1 MNVCATPDRQSYE
14 RRHGQE
20 FSGHSLFALIV
31 LTLLLSLFLAA
42 CESSGSSS
50 PTSAT
55 GTGTSQLV
63 VPTPT
68 GATAL
73 PIDCPDPNKP
83 TILTGA
89 RMTLQ
94 PASGPVGTP
103 IAIAIT
109 GLQPGC
115 HLTLDLA
122 LAPPLAET
130 GGQMEASPRQ
140 TGQPVQWV
148 TVSSAGAAAIQFCA
162 CQTIWFSNVPLASV
176 TPAPHSSTSG
186 AFGPKVGD
194 YVFLTVAGPG
204 VPDPSPLFAR
214 FVFTA

>member
-1 MNVCATPDRQSYE
+1 MWPTGDRQPHG
-14 RRHGQE
+14 RRHSQE
-20 FSGHSLFALIV
+20 FSGHSSFALIA
-31 LTLLLSLFLAA
+31 LTLLLSLLLAA
-42 CESSGSSS
+42 CEGSGSSS
-50 PTSAT
+50 HASVT

-63 VPTPT
+63 APAPT

-83 TILTGA
+83 TIPTGA
-89 RMTLQ
+89 QMTLQ
-94 PASGPVGTP
+94 PASGPVGTR
-103 IAIAIT
+103 IAVSIT

-130 GGQMEASPRQ
+130 GGQMDASPRQ
-140 TGQPVQWV
+140 TGQPVHWV
-148 TVSSAGAAAIQFCA
+148 TVSSAGEAAVQFCA

-176 TPAPHSSTSG
+176 TPVPNSSTSG
-186 AFGPKVGD
+186 ALGPKAGD
-194 YVFLTVAGPG
+194 YIFLTVAGSG
-204 VPDPSPLFAR
+204 IPDPSPLFAR